1 MSGLH
6 TLDILIGLFTVFLL
20 FSTICTAIVEAI
32 AAWRGVR
39 SKNLESALKEFISG
53 NPGGNNNVVTQFYD
67 HPLIK
72 SLSKNEDGRPSYIP
86 AKTFRQVIEALV
98 IGENAGLN
106 LIESIRQLPD
116 DKTNNLTGILKTLAN
131 EADGDEQRLRF
142 ALESHFDAV
151 MDRASGWYKRH
162 AQNVTYAVAVVL
174 VLSFNVDTLVLVKRL
189 SRDPVVLQQLL
200 LISEKQIQEEKNE
213 VTQDANSGNALKQSE
228 HKTQLAEQRRAQVIS
243 ELQSTGLSFKWGSLD
258 HLLSLSYIDIFF
270 KILTKIAG
278 LLISIIA
285 VSLGAPFWFDIL
297 QRFMQI
303 RAAGQKPGTPKK
315 P

>member
-32 AAWRGVR
+32 AAWSGVR

-86 AKTFRQVIEALV
+86 AKTFRQVIESLV
-98 IGENAGLN
+98 IGANAGSN

-116 DKTNNLTGILKTLAN
+116 DKTNNLAGILKTLAN
-131 EADGDEQRLRF
+131 EADGDEQRLRL

-162 AQNVTYAVAVVL
+162 AQNVTYAVAMVL
-174 VLSFNVDTLVLVKRL
+174 VLSFNVDTLVLVKQL
-189 SRDPVVLQQLL
+189 SSNPEVLQKLL
-200 LISEKQIQEEKNE
+200 TVTEEQVKGDDKGSTSCTSKSKEEELKEATCKTESAQQIQHDAVNSLISAGVSIGW
-213 VTQDANSGNALKQSE
+213 TDWDDFYDTFRS
-228 HKTQLAEQRRAQVIS
+228 HWLA
-243 ELQSTGLSFKWGSLD
+243 
-258 HLLSLSYIDIFF
+258 
-270 KILTKIAG
+270 KIAG

-303 RAAGQKPGTPKK
+303 RAAGQKPGTPEK

>member
-32 AAWRGVR
+32 AAWSGVR

-86 AKTFRQVIEALV
+86 AKTFRQVIESLV

-106 LIESIRQLPD
+106 LIESISQLPD

-131 EADGDEQRLRF
+131 EADGDEQRLRL

-174 VLSFNVDTLVLVKRL
+174 VLSFNVDTLVLVKQL
-189 SRDPVVLQQLL
+189 SSNPEVLQKLLTVTEEQVKGDDKGSTSCVSKSPEEQLKEATCKAKSAL
-200 LISEKQIQEEKNE
+200 QIQH
-213 VTQDANSGNALKQSE
+213 DAVNSLTSAGVSIGWTDWDDFYDAFHS
-228 HKTQLAEQRRAQVIS
+228 HWLA
-243 ELQSTGLSFKWGSLD
+243 
-258 HLLSLSYIDIFF
+258 
-270 KILTKIAG
+270 KIAG

>member
-53 NPGGNNNVVTQFYD
+53 NPAGNNNVVTQFYD

-86 AKTFRQVIEALV
+86 AKTFRQVIESLV
-98 IGENAGLN
+98 MGASAGSN

-116 DKTNNLTGILKTLAN
+116 DKTNLTGILKTLAN
-131 EADGDEQRLRF
+131 EADGDEQRLRL

-174 VLSFNVDTLVLVKRL
+174 VLSFNVDTLVLVKQL
-189 SRDPVVLQQLL
+189 SSNPEVLQKLLTVTEEQVKGDDKGSTSCVIKSPEEQLKEATCKTESAL
-200 LISEKQIQEEKNE
+200 RIQHDVVNGLISAGVSIGWNDWDEFY
-213 VTQDANSGNALKQSE
+213 DAF
-228 HKTQLAEQRRAQVIS
+228 HFHWLA
-243 ELQSTGLSFKWGSLD
+243 
-258 HLLSLSYIDIFF
+258 
-270 KILTKIAG
+270 KIAG

>member
-6 TLDILIGLFTVFLL
+6 TLDVLIGLFTVFLL

-32 AAWRGVR
+32 AAWSGVR

-86 AKTFRQVIEALV
+86 AKTFRQVIESLV
-98 IGENAGLN
+98 MGENVGSN

-131 EADGDEQRLRF
+131 EVDGDEQRFRL

-174 VLSFNVDTLVLVKRL
+174 VLSFNVDTLVLVKQL
-189 SRDPVVLQQLL
+189 SSNPEVLQKLLTVTEEQAKGDDKGSTSCVSKSTEEQLKEATCKTKSAL
-200 LISEKQIQEEKNE
+200 QIQHDAVNGLISAGVSIGW
-213 VTQDANSGNALKQSE
+213 TDWDDFFGTFRSHWLA
-228 HKTQLAEQRRAQVIS
+228 KT
-243 ELQSTGLSFKWGSLD
+243 
-258 HLLSLSYIDIFF
+258 
-270 KILTKIAG
+270 AG